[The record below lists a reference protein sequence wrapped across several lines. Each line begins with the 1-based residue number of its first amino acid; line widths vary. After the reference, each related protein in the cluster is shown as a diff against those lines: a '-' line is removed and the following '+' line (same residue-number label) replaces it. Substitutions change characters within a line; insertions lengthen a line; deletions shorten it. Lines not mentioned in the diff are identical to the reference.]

1 MEDFTGKDAAPAL
14 LREGPCLG
22 LHRERGAYFCSRQ
35 QEEERRVCGV
45 CGGTWQ
51 SWGGTPAT
59 KGPPT
64 RGPWGNSPAQQKD
77 HPTFVILGAHGRSGQ
92 VSGQVVAMMETVVK
106 AETSQSYPVLIPRN
120 L

>member
-1 MEDFTGKDAAPAL
+1 MGSVVGHGRA
-14 LREGPCLG
+14 
-22 LHRERGAYFCSRQ
+22 S
-35 QEEERRVCGV
+35 
-45 CGGTWQ
+45 
-51 SWGGTPAT
+51 GGTPAA

-64 RGPWGNSPAQQKD
+64 RGPRGNSPAQQKD
-77 HPTFVILGAHGRSGQ
+77 HPTFGILGAPGRSGQ